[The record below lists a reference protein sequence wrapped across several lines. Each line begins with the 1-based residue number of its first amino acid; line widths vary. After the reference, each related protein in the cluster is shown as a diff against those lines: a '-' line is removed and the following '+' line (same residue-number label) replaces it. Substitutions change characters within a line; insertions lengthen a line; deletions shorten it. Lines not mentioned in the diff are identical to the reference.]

1 MEVIFMKLK
10 ITYSATLTTVEG
22 TQDVLFFTDPAL
34 SVKQKFEIEEAIRG
48 ISGVEYVYA
57 TATDDHKNLV
67 LAVTYN
73 GSLSVEELV
82 DRITAKLEEYF
93 SSPGYTYEF
102 NADHIELITE
112 ESQNVEP
119 WLFQKVV
126 KPGEK
131 VELRIELTSEGIN
144 KKDTVIK
151 QIKEAIEKDRNNTVV
166 EYRDIYYKNGC
177 VVIVMIA
184 KKEFRIPEGKVS
196 PETLNK
202 LLQLGDINIGAPQLV
217 WWIVLI
223 SIATVISALSIAYLV
238 KTVSFNAEAVN
249 TFLGNVVLIASVFS
263 ILIILFI
270 LLKFLK

>member
-1 MEVIFMKLK
+1 MKLK

-48 ISGVEYVYA
+48 IFGVEYVYA
-57 TATDDHKNLV
+57 TATNDHKNLV

-112 ESQNVEP
+112 ESQNIEP

-184 KKEFRIPEGKVS
+184 KKEFRIPEGKVP

-238 KTVSFNAEAVN
+238 KTVSFNTEAVN
-249 TFLGNVVLIASVFS
+249 TFLGNVVLIASVFG